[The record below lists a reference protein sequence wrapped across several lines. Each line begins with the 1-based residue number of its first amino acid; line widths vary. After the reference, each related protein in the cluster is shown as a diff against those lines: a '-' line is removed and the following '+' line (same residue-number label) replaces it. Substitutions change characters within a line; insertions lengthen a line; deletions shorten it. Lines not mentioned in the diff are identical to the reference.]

1 MADAEGV
8 VTEEAF
14 AALEERVRR
23 GVAEDVELAEQTL
36 QELTGVGMHGE
47 VTVHG
52 RLPKLLRIDVVHD
65 HVGVASPALEI
76 IADLTD
82 VEAGANAENQVCIL
96 YGEVARTVTAA
107 TRTADV
113 ERVVARD
120 DVRTVP
126 ADHDRDTEAVC
137 DFQEE
142 SLGTRDT
149 DAVAR
154 IENRT
159 TARTD
164 LLEDGLHLLRI
175 YRRHGRLTLRRV
187 GIRRDTVHR
196 RISLSGGDGCVVDCI
211 GLIRRAGEGV
221 PTERVGV
228 GARGDGRRGGPAVA
242 ASCVIRRIEADQLV
256 RLDELSLDVDRDV
269 EPARARAAGLA
280 EIDALFERVADAVR
294 VRQHLRILRH
304 TVDGLRD
311 IELLVAHRAEAG
323 AVLLFCPARGVV
335 IADLAGDDQ
344 HRDGVEPGTKHAG
357 DGIGAARA
365 RGHAEKRRPVVD
377 AGVALGGHRAG
388 LLVVLVER
396 VHALLVAEGVVQ
408 VHGSA
413 TGHTEVLGDA
423 VCDEGFGNV
432 VRKLDFHYLLLL
444 FVRSATPR
452 DIVYF
457 EVVRWPCSHAHN
469 HDIR

>member
-1 MADAEGV
+1 M
-8 VTEEAF
+8 
-14 AALEERVRR
+14 
-23 GVAEDVELAEQTL
+23 ELAEQAL
-36 QELTGVGMHGE
+36 QELTGVGVHGE

-65 HVGVASPALEI
+65 HVGVAGPALEI
-76 IADLTD
+76 VADLPD

-126 ADHDRDTEAVC
+126 ADHDRDTEAMC

-142 SLGTRDT
+142 RLGARDA

-159 TARTD
+159 TARAD

-175 YRRHGRLTLRRV
+175 HRRHGRLTLRRV
-187 GIRRDTVHR
+187 DIRRDAG
-196 RISLSGGDGCVVDCI
+196 SGDGCVVDCI

-228 GARGDGRRGGPAVA
+228 GARGGVRRGGPAVA
-242 ASCVIRRIEADQLV
+242 TSCVIRRIEADQLI
-256 RLDELSLDVDRDV
+256 RLDKLSLDVDRDV
-269 EPARARAAGLA
+269 EPARAWAAGLA

-294 VRQHLRILRH
+294 VGQHLRILRH

-311 IELLVAHRAEAG
+311 VELLVAHRAEAG

-344 HRDGVEPGTKHAG
+344 HWDGVEPGTKHAG

-365 RGHAEKRRPVVD
+365 GGHAEKRRPVVD

-444 FVRSATPR
+444 FVRSAAPR
-452 DIVYF
+452 DVVYF
-457 EVVRWPCSHAHN
+457 EVVRRPCSHAHN